1 VTKVWMRNTNY
12 DNPHNWNLARVP
24 CSTDRVIFPSQIEVA
39 VQFKDGSTAVK
50 GMVLP
55 SNGEIMLP
63 LNGSLTIV
71 GDSVRKDKCPGQ
83 GNK

>member
-12 DNPHNWNLARVP
+12 DNPSNWNLARVP
-24 CSTDRVIFPSQIEVA
+24 CSTDRVIFPSQMEVA
-39 VQFKDGSTAVK
+39 VQFKDGSTMVK
-50 GMVLP
+50 EMVLP

-63 LNGSLTIV
+63 LTGSLTI
-71 GDSVRKDKCPGQ
+71 GGNSILQDKCPGQ

>member
-1 VTKVWMRNTNY
+1 VTKVWMRNTSY

-39 VQFKDGSTAVK
+39 VQFKDGSTVVK
-50 GMVLP
+50 EVVLP

-63 LNGSLTIV
+63 LTGSLTI
-71 GDSVRKDKCPGQ
+71 GGGSVLKDKCPGQ

>member
-1 VTKVWMRNTNY
+1 MTKVWMRNTSY
-12 DNPHNWNLARVP
+12 DNPQNWNLARVP

-39 VQFKDGSTAVK
+39 VMFKDGSTVVK
-50 GMVLP
+50 EMVLP

-63 LNGSLTIV
+63 LTGSLTI
-71 GDSVRKDKCPGQ
+71 GGGSVLKDKCPGQ